1 MEHNMHTHATVI
13 LLFALAVPVSTVFGV
28 SPKATAL
35 YERVEEAMTND
46 TAFDNPFTD
55 TELRL
60 EVTAPEGR
68 KLGSRFRWYGF
79 HDGDG
84 KGGQK
89 GKVWKFRLL
98 LDCPGTWNVTAGFYK
113 PGTDTANGPTKTFS
127 YTVSDKPIRP
137 NEHGHVRIDPRNPMR
152 FAFDDG
158 TPWVPFSVHA
168 SMLLDRDDFGTVKQW
183 IDEHLRRGV
192 DAMAVRFHAEGD
204 GHQKRF
210 GDVRHIHYLGA
221 DGKRSNNNNNLDFTR
236 FDVATWRHYEKAVN
250 YAQQRGVKL
259 FIWFGVSA
267 INEQY
272 HAYGPRDNT
281 NTDIGPGQKRL
292 IRYFLARWG
301 AYTCWWHWTVC
312 SEWNER
318 RHTKEAQIVFARA
331 LRDQNPW
338 RTLIS
343 NHSLGDW
350 ELNGTKDGWGLAT
363 LQKRIKDND
372 GATIEGSKGA
382 IEHNDGHGI
391 PVFNEE
397 GVWCLNPT
405 RTRVATL
412 SHLFAGGYSHF
423 ATYVKEDKTTSSS
436 WHADWDTVTSAH
448 KEAVPPL
455 GKLNR
460 FFNRED
466 IDINPARPA
475 HDLVSVEGGGMAM
488 CLADPGKQYY
498 LWISK
503 GGDVS
508 LDLSGVEGAYEAVL
522 YRGDDLPAEGGG
534 TDLGTFAGGKVAKLG
549 ATPKKGYGNDYVIVL
564 KRVKS
569 KP

>member
-1 MEHNMHTHATVI
+1 M
-13 LLFALAVPVSTVFGV
+13 
-28 SPKATAL
+28 
-35 YERVEEAMTND
+35 VEEVVTND
-46 TAFDNPFTD
+46 ASFDNPFTD

-60 EVTAPEGR
+60 EVTAPKDR
-68 KLGSRFRWYGF
+68 RLGSRFRWYGF

-89 GKVWKFRLL
+89 GNAWKFRLL
-98 LDCPGTWNVTAGFYK
+98 LDCAGTWKVTAGFYK
-113 PGTDTANGPTKTFS
+113 PGTDTANGPKKEFT
-127 YTVSDKPIRP
+127 YTVSTKRVRP
-137 NEHGHVRIDPRNPMR
+137 DEHGHVRIDPRNPMR

-158 TPWVPFSVHA
+158 TPWVPVSVHA

-183 IDEHLRRGV
+183 IDEHLRRGI
-192 DAMAVRFHAEGD
+192 DTFGVRLHAEGD
-204 GHQKRF
+204 NHQKRF

-221 DGKRSNNNNNLDFTR
+221 DGKRSTTGRNLDFTR
-236 FDVATWRHYEKAVN
+236 YDVATWRHYEKAVN

-267 INEQY
+267 INPQY
-272 HAYGPRDNT
+272 HAYGPRDNSK
-281 NTDIGPGQKRL
+281 TDIGPLQKQF
-292 IRYFLARWG
+292 IRYFLARW
-301 AYTCWWHWTVC
+301 APYTSWWHWTVC

-318 RHTKEAQIVFARA
+318 RGTKEAQIVYART

-343 NHSLGDW
+343 NHSLGHW
-350 ELNGTKDGWGLAT
+350 ELNGKKDGWGLAT
-363 LQKRIKDND
+363 LQRRIGDND
-372 GATIEGSKGA
+372 SATLGGSKSVV
-382 IEHNDGHGI
+382 ERNDDHGI

-397 GVWCLNPT
+397 GVWNLGVE

-423 ATYVKEDKTTSSS
+423 ATWMKEDKTTSSS
-436 WHADWDTVTSAH
+436 WHTDWDTVTSAH
-448 KEAVPPL
+448 KEALAPL

-466 IDINPARPA
+466 IDINPAKPA
-475 HDLVSVEGGGMAM
+475 HDLVSVKGDGPAM
-488 CLADPGKQYY
+488 CLAEPGKQYY

-508 LDLSGVEGAYEAVL
+508 LDLSDAKGTYLATR
-522 YRGDDLPAEGGG
+522 YRGDNLPARGGG
-534 TDLGTFAGGKVAKLG
+534 TRLRTFAGGQVAKLG
-549 ATPKKGYGNDYVIVL
+549 ATPKTGCGNDYVIVL
-564 KRVKS
+564 KRTNAA
-569 KP
+569 P

>member
-1 MEHNMHTHATVI
+1 MRFPAALVCSLV
-13 LLFALAVPVSTVFGV
+13 LLVASDAADVMAQTS
-28 SPKATAL
+28 ARL
-35 YERVEEAMTND
+35 YEMVEQPMTNP
-46 TAFDNPFTD
+46 TSFANPFTD

-60 EVTAPEGR
+60 DVNAPEDR
-68 KLGSRFRWYGF
+68 KPGGAFRWYGF
-79 HDGDG
+79 YDGDG
-84 KGGQK
+84 KGNQK
-89 GKVWKFRLL
+89 GNVWKFRLL
-98 LDCPGTWNVTAGFYK
+98 MDTPGTWKVTAGFYK
-113 PGTDTANGPTKTFS
+113 PGTDTANGPTKTFTYKIS
-127 YTVSDKPIRP
+127 EKRVRP
-137 NEHGHVRIDPRNPMR
+137 DEHGHVRIDPRNPMR

-158 TPWVPFSVHA
+158 TPWVPVSVHA
-168 SMLLDRDDFGTVKQW
+168 SMLMDRDEFGVVKQW

-192 DAMAVRFHAEGD
+192 DTFGVRFHAEGD

-236 FDVATWRHYEKAVN
+236 FDVATWHHYEKALN

-281 NTDIGPGQKRL
+281 NTDIGPGQKQL
-292 IRYFLARWG
+292 IRYFLARW
-301 AYTCWWHWTVC
+301 APYTSWWHWTVC

-350 ELNGTKDGWGLAT
+350 ELNGKKDGWGLAT
-363 LQKRIKDND
+363 LQKRIKDD
-372 GATIEGSKGA
+372 DPATIQGSKGA

-397 GVWCLNPT
+397 GVWCLNAQ
-405 RTRVATL
+405 RTRVGTL

-423 ATYVKEDKTTSSS
+423 ATWIKEDKNTSSS
-436 WHADWDTVTSAH
+436 WHTDWNTVTSAH
-448 KEAVPPL
+448 KDALPAL
-455 GKLNR
+455 GKLNG
-460 FFNRED
+460 FFNRDD
-466 IDINPARPA
+466 IDINACRPM
-475 HDLVSVEGGGMAM
+475 HKLVRVDGGPAM
-488 CLADPGKQYY
+488 CLAAPGDQYY

-503 GGDVS
+503 GGEVS
-508 LDLSGVEGAYEAVL
+508 LDLTDVEGRYEAVR
-522 YRGDDLPAEGGG
+522 YRGDDLPATGGG
-534 TDLGTFAGGKVAKLG
+534 TKLGIFPGGRSADLGK
-549 ATPKKGYGNDYVIVL
+549 TPRTGYGNDYLIVV
-564 KRVKS
+564 RRIDADR
-569 KP
+569 

>member
-1 MEHNMHTHATVI
+1 MQIRTACTLITAAILAFSAASAPAAT
-13 LLFALAVPVSTVFGV
+13 PTR
-28 SPKATAL
+28 L
-35 YERVEEAMTND
+35 YEMVEESMTND
-46 TAFDNPFTD
+46 TSFENPFAD

-60 EVTAPEGR
+60 EVTAPDDR
-68 KLGSRFRWYGF
+68 KLGSEFRWYGF

-84 KGGQK
+84 RGNQK
-89 GKVWKFRLL
+89 GDVWKFRLL
-98 LDCPGTWNVTAGFYK
+98 LDTPGTWKVHAGFYK
-113 PGTDTANGPTKTFS
+113 PGTDTRNGPEQTFS
-127 YTVSDKPIRP
+127 YRVSDRRVRP
-137 NEHGHVRIDPRNPMR
+137 DEHGHVRTDPRNSMR

-158 TPWVPFSVHA
+158 TPWVPVPVHA
-168 SMLLDRDDFGTVKQW
+168 SMLLDRDDFGVVKHW
-183 IDEHLRRGV
+183 IDEHVRRGV
-192 DAMAVRFHAEGD
+192 DAFGVRFHAEGD
-204 GHQKRF
+204 NHQKRF

-221 DGKRSNNNNNLDFTR
+221 DGERSHTGQNLDFTR
-236 FDVATWRHYEKAVN
+236 FDVATWQHYEKAVD

-267 INEQY
+267 INDQY

-281 NTDIGPGQKRL
+281 DTQIGPRQKQL
-292 IRYFLARWG
+292 IRYFLARW
-301 AYTCWWHWTVC
+301 APYTSWWHWTVC

-318 RHTKEAQIVFARA
+318 RHTKQAQIEFARA

-343 NHSLGDW
+343 NHSLSDW
-350 ELNGTKDGWGLAT
+350 KLNGKKDGWGLAT

-372 GATIEGSKGA
+372 GSTIQGSKGV

-397 GVWCLNPT
+397 GVWCLNVK

-423 ATYVKEDKTTSSS
+423 ATYIKEDKTTSSS
-436 WHADWDTVTSAH
+436 WHADWDSVTSAH
-448 KEAVPPL
+448 KEAIEPL

-460 FFNRED
+460 FFNRDD
-466 IDINPARPA
+466 IDINAGTPD
-475 HDLVSVEGGGMAM
+475 HGLVRVTGGGLAM
-488 CLADPGKQYY
+488 CLAAPGDQYY

-508 LDLSGVEGAYEAVL
+508 LDLSGVKGRYAAL
-522 YRGDDLPAEGGG
+522 RYRGDDLPASGGG
-534 TDLGTFAGGKVAKLG
+534 TKLGTFPGGRTADLG
-549 ATPKKGYGNDYVIVL
+549 ATPKTGYGNDYVIVV
-564 KRVKS
+564 KRVDAGR
-569 KP
+569 

>member
-1 MEHNMHTHATVI
+1 LVLACSETD
-13 LLFALAVPVSTVFGV
+13 ALGQTSA
-28 SPKATAL
+28 AL
-35 YERVEEAMTND
+35 YEMVQEAMTND
-46 TAFDNPFTD
+46 GSFDNPFTE

-60 EVTAPEGR
+60 EVAAPNER
-68 KLGSRFRWYGF
+68 RLGDRFRWYGF

-84 KGGQK
+84 KGGQQ
-89 GKVWKFRLL
+89 GDVWKFRLL
-98 LDCPGTWNVTAGFYK
+98 LDCPGTWRVTAGFFK
-113 PGTDTANGPTKTFS
+113 PGTETPNGPKRTFT
-127 YTVSDKPIRP
+127 YRVSDRRVRP
-137 NEHGHVRIDPRNPMR
+137 HEHGHVRPDPRNPMR

-158 TPWVPFSVHA
+158 TPWVPVSVHA
-168 SMLLDRDDFGTVKQW
+168 SMLLDRDDFGDMKRW
-183 IDEHLRRGV
+183 IDEHTRRGV
-192 DAMAVRFHAEGD
+192 DTFGVRFHAEGD
-204 GHQKRF
+204 SHQKRL

-221 DGKRSNNNNNLDFTR
+221 DGKRSNNNENLDFTR
-236 FDVATWRHYEKAVN
+236 FDVATWQHYEKAVD

-267 INEQY
+267 INDQY

-281 NTDIGPGQKRL
+281 NTDIGPGQKQL
-292 IRYFLARWG
+292 IRYFLARW
-301 AYTCWWHWTVC
+301 APYTAWWHWTVC

-318 RHTKEAQIVFARA
+318 RDSKQAQIVFART

-350 ELNGTKDGWGLAT
+350 ELNGKEDGWGLAT
-363 LQKRIKDND
+363 LQKRIGDNESS
-372 GATIEGSKGA
+372 TLEGSKRV

-397 GVWCLNPT
+397 GVWCLGVE

-423 ATYVKEDKTTSSS
+423 ATWQKENDNQTGD
-436 WHADWDTVTSAH
+436 WLVDWDTLTPAH
-448 KEAVPPL
+448 KDVVPVL

-466 IDINPARPA
+466 IDINAGTPA
-475 HDLVSVEGGGMAM
+475 HDLVRADGGGLAM
-488 CLADPGKQYY
+488 CLAEPGVQYY

-508 LDLSGVEGAYEAVL
+508 LDLSGAAGRYEAVR
-522 YRGDDLPAEGGG
+522 YRGNDLPSSGGG
-534 TDLGTFAGGKVAKLG
+534 TKLGTFAGGKVARLG
-549 ATPKKGYGNDYVIVL
+549 RTPRTGYGNDYVIVV
-564 KRVKS
+564 KRAGLT
-569 KP
+569 P